1 MLGCLLGLVLVP
13 ASLQGQRVQLQD
25 FFGSSQPNVGLPTPP
40 NTLPSIPQN
49 FPALPSGVIPNGL
62 PQVGLPQVGLPQV
75 GLPQVGL
82 PQFDGFSP
90 GSVQL
95 PQLVTPPGIGQITP
109 PSIGPSP
116 NFPVFPRVTNPFP
129 NPGRVQ
135 VNPATV
141 PGFQAPGLR
150 VPSLQAPGFQAS
162 PFRPPAYNQ
171 QPFRPVAP
179 VRWPY
184 EGTGSN
190 WLPTID
196 WTYPKQLWANFQ
208 NNFLPRVLERPR
220 ARQTW
225 IVGNSDNQLNLNELE
240 LATTLTLP
248 NFLGSTQPL
257 RISPGYIFH
266 WIDGPDSTVDPD
278 FDLPSRLNSIYLSF
292 DHTTNPARNAGFEN
306 NLTVGF
312 YSDYDNTSSDG
323 IRVTGKLVGWS
334 RVNEYTIGK
343 LGVEYLDRI
352 DRKLLPAF
360 GVFMSPNPNIR
371 WDLYFPRTKLAHRLP
386 NLGDF
391 EVWSYVGAEYGGGS
405 WVIDRR
411 DGTPDQADINDVRSF
426 LGFEWMGPRRVTGF
440 LEVGYVFDREI
451 VYRSSPNDG
460 LDVEDAFL
468 FRSGLAF

>member
-1 MLGCLLGLVLVP
+1 MFLYRKRSILLFGCLLGLALVP
-13 ASLQGQRVQLQD
+13 ATVHGQRVQLQD
-25 FFGSSQPNVGLPTPP
+25 FFGSSQPRAGLPIPP
-40 NTLPSIPQN
+40 STLPTIPQN

-62 PQVGLPQVGLPQV
+62 PQIGLPQL
-75 GLPQVGL
+75 
-82 PQFDGFSP
+82 DGFAP

-95 PQLVTPPGIGQITP
+95 PQIVPPAGIGQIAP
-109 PSIGPSP
+109 PAIGPSP

-129 NPGRVQ
+129 NPGSVQ
-135 VNPATV
+135 VNPVTV
-141 PGFQAPGLR
+141 PGFQ
-150 VPSLQAPGFQAS
+150 VP
-162 PFRPPAYNQ
+162 PFRPQAYTQ
-171 QPFRPVAP
+171 QPFRPIDP

-225 IVGNSDNQLNLNELE
+225 IVGNSDNQLNLNDLE

-266 WIDGPDSTVDPD
+266 WIDGPDSTVDPG

-405 WVIDRR
+405 WAIDRS

-451 VYRSSPNDG
+451 VYRSDPNNG

>member
-1 MLGCLLGLVLVP
+1 MCGCLLGLALVP
-13 ASLQGQRVQLQD
+13 ANAQGQRVQLQD
-25 FFGSSQPNVGLPTPP
+25 FFGSSQPAAGLPVPP
-40 NTLPSIPQN
+40 STLPAIPQN
-49 FPALPSGVIPNGL
+49 FPVVPSGAIPNGL
-62 PQVGLPQVGLPQV
+62 LP
-75 GLPQVGL
+75 
-82 PQFDGFSP
+82 FDGFSP
-90 GSVQL
+90 GVVQV
-95 PQLVTPPGIGQITP
+95 PQVTVPPGIGQITP
-109 PSIGPSP
+109 PTLGPSP

-129 NPGRVQ
+129 NPGNAQ

-141 PGFQAPGLR
+141 PGFQAPGF
-150 VPSLQAPGFQAS
+150 QAPGFQAPGFQAA
-162 PFRPPAYNQ
+162 PFRPPAYTQ
-171 QPFRPVAP
+171 QPFQPVAP
-179 VRWPY
+179 NRWPY

-190 WLPTID
+190 WLPSID
-196 WTYPKQLWANFQ
+196 WTWPKQAWASFQ

-225 IVGNSDNQLNLNELE
+225 IVGNSDNQLNLNEVE

-266 WIDGPDSTVDPD
+266 WVDGPNSTIDPG
-278 FDLPSRLNSIYLSF
+278 FDLPSRLNSIYVSF

-323 IRVTGKLVGWS
+323 IRVTGKLLGWS

-405 WVIDRR
+405 WAIDRS
-411 DGTPDQADINDVRSF
+411 DGRSDQADINDVRSF

>member
-1 MLGCLLGLVLVP
+1 MLSCLFALAFVP
-13 ASLQGQRVQLQD
+13 AVSHGQRVQLQD
-25 FFGSSQPNVGLPTPP
+25 FFGSSQPTSGLPIPP
-40 NTLPSIPQN
+40 NSLPALPQN
-49 FPALPSGVIPNGL
+49 FPSLPSGVLPGGFPQLNL
-62 PQVGLPQVGLPQV
+62 PQIQSGIGQPGFAQPGFAQPVLPR
-75 GLPQVGL
+75 
-82 PQFDGFSP
+82 FDGFSP
-90 GSVQL
+90 GAVQF
-95 PQLVTPPGIGQITP
+95 PPVLAAPNIGQITP
-109 PSIGPSP
+109 PNIGPSP

-129 NPGRVQ
+129 NPGNVP
-135 VNPATV
+135 VNPSTFRGFGV
-141 PGFQAPGLR
+141 PGFQP
-150 VPSLQAPGFQAS
+150 PSFS
-162 PFRPPAYNQ
+162 PQPLSQ
-171 QPFRPVAP
+171 QPFQPIAP
-179 VRWPY
+179 NRWPY

-190 WLPTID
+190 WLPSVD
-196 WTYPKQLWANFQ
+196 WTWPKQIWSSFQ

-225 IVGNSDNQLNLNELE
+225 IVGNSDNQLNMNDLE

-266 WIDGPDSTVDPD
+266 WIDGPDSNVDPG

-292 DHTTNPARNAGFEN
+292 DHTTNPAKNAGLEN

-312 YSDYDNTSSDG
+312 YSDFDNTSSDG
-323 IRVTGKLVGWS
+323 IRLTGKLLGWS
-334 RVNEYTIGK
+334 RINEYTIGK
-343 LGVEYLDRI
+343 LGVEYLDRV

-405 WVIDRR
+405 WAIDRL
-411 DGTPDQADINDVRSF
+411 DGSSDQADINDVRSY

-440 LEVGYVFDREI
+440 LEVGYVFEREI
-451 VYRSSPNDG
+451 VYRSSPNNP
-460 LDVEDAFL
+460 LDVEDAFI